1 MRRILEW
8 VIELRH
14 AHFFVWNVGFFVEHF
29 HETNMQYQQ
38 QRGCIDLSKSRLATI
53 CPSSLKSKNVRN
65 MCAFTN
71 DVRGWFLG
79 SWPCRR
85 IVRNTR
91 PNVQC
96 QHNFFSQQ
104 NPFFVYPSF
113 PASIFPLHLV
123 QLITRILFCHNSSI
137 SKKHTFIACSTN
149 SCGNCNLSTI
159 VSAHG
164 PCICGTYRLTT
175 KWVKRVSHTLV
186 IEINC
191 MSWSS
196 WCTLNILLHFTTG
209 FFPSKNEIVLK
220 KQTAIFKNK
229 NKYTILFCFLFHYW
243 LFLQHMKIENITEQQ
258 KTISKKHCNKKRYGK
273 QKTKTYEKHTSKHI
287 KTHIFFSRHFVFQ
300 CVSQV
305 VFFCF
310 VCNRSF
316 VNPGPSFVLQKS
328 TPLGFPT
335 TDENDEKSQIV

>member
-1 MRRILEW
+1 MFFSCLLPRVSFHVEVYVQLAWINKNIWIWMNCRKIRCSTALEFGFWTLTYKLRRILEW

-14 AHFFVWNVGFFVEHF
+14 SHFFVWNVGFFVDTF
-29 HETNMQYQQ
+29 HETSMQYQQ

-71 DVRGWFLG
+71 DVCGWFLG
-79 SWPCRR
+79 SWPRRR

-96 QHNFFSQQ
+96 QHKFFSQQ

-113 PASIFPLHLV
+113 PASHCTWYSWLLESCFAIIIAF
-123 QLITRILFCHNSSI
+123 QQ
-137 SKKHTFIACSTN
+137 KHTFTACSTN

-175 KWVKRVSHTLV
+175 KWVKRVLHTLV

-196 WCTLNILLHFTTG
+196 WCTLNILLQPLD
-209 FFPSKNEIVLK
+209 FFL
-220 KQTAIFKNK
+220 
-229 NKYTILFCFLFHYW
+229 
-243 LFLQHMKIENITEQQ
+243 
-258 KTISKKHCNKKRYGK
+258 
-273 QKTKTYEKHTSKHI
+273 QKTKLFWKNKQQFSKT
-287 KTHIFFSRHFVFQ
+287 KTNRQ
-300 CVSQV
+300 
-305 VFFCF
+305 FCF
-310 VCNRSF
+310 VFCFIIGCSYNTWKLKTLP
-316 VNPGPSFVLQKS
+316 NNKKQYQKN
-328 TPLGFPT
+328 TAT
-335 TDENDEKSQIV
+335 KNDTENKKQNIWKTHFKTY